1 MDEAKPGIAQQ
12 RPSMVDQAKMANRA
26 LKERV
31 AEASSTAAWV
41 AHSEDLRRTNG
52 GPRLVPLVEQIDQAN
67 ARAKERLTARLA
79 AGNEP
84 TEPGFQGSSVPISYS
99 FPGSRDRR
107 PAAGGDNP
115 SHPPR

>member
-1 MDEAKPGIAQQ
+1 MDEAKPGVAQQ

-52 GPRLVPLVEQIDQAN
+52 GPRLVPLIEEIDQAN

-84 TEPGFQGSSVPISYS
+84 TEPRLPGFE
-99 FPGSRDRR
+99 R
-107 PAAGGDNP
+107 PHQLQLSGVTGPETGG
-115 SHPPR
+115 RGR